1 MRVLKFDGAIAP
13 RVLKFDSGSAAE
25 GCGGRLILLKA
36 PSYEKTFTTA
46 LRASENRPT
55 ALAGEGDSPFGALRH
70 HLPAPVGSVSHDSQV
85 ALLSYE
91 SCSLATA
98 ERWDNKALK
107 SSPFTSSSQHNGAL

>member
-1 MRVLKFDGAIAP
+1 MKKPLQP
-13 RVLKFDSGSAAE
+13 
-25 GCGGRLILLKA
+25 
-36 PSYEKTFTTA
+36 P

-55 ALAGEGDSPFGALRH
+55 ALAGEGDSPFGALWH

-85 ALLSYE
+85 ALLPYE

-107 SSPFTSSSQHNGAL
+107 SSPFISSSQHN